1 MSKYN
6 ELVKKLKEIF
16 QIDKPELDFGI
27 YRILNMRA
35 KEIND
40 YLDNKL
46 KAKIQAALADV
57 GNANKANLEQQ
68 LQAAIKAATDAGFE
82 PEQSPKVQELKKQL
96 AATVSGASEHENA
109 VYSHLLTFFSRYYD
123 NGDFISQRRYKG
135 DTYAIPHAG
144 EEVMLHWANKDQYYI
159 KSGENFANYSFK
171 LADGRKVSFKLLTAD
186 TAKDNRK
193 DNEADRR
200 FVLIEPHV
208 RTKVDEEG
216 EEYEQSYNPVEILRR
231 SVIQDGQAV
240 EIEELFIHFEYKA
253 VKKGTKQ
260 DALVQD
266 TISKIL
272 ADSNVQQHWA
282 DLANRAPT
290 ETKPNRTELERHL
303 TTYTQRN
310 TADYFIH
317 KDLGGF
323 LTNELDFYIKNEV
336 MNLDNLQSAEVFANI
351 EKQLRLIQCFRAV
364 AKELILFLA
373 QVEGFQKRIWEKK
386 KFVISSDYLI
396 TTDLIP
402 KEFYPEISN
411 IRKIYDFWLDNGFL
425 RENQKNKNAIEIL
438 ESGVFVIDTSLLPN
452 ELKIKIINAIDG
464 FNDRITGE
472 CINSDNFQGLS
483 ILSARGRFFDGVYI
497 DPPYNTDGS
506 SILYKNGF
514 RNSSWMS
521 LIEPR
526 LNLVSKLMAEDSAI
540 CFAID
545 DQQINE
551 SKMLLK
557 NLFQN
562 DLGTAVVRS
571 NPAGRK
577 TKGKLAPSHEFAL
590 FHSSNPNT
598 IPCSLEVSSKK
609 LLRYPNQDE
618 KGQFAWA
625 NFIRSGTNDKRF
637 DRPKMHYPIAVD
649 ENDNIRIPSLRW
661 RDDEGE
667 FGSYEVLD
675 KRDNETLVYP
685 ITQDNVEK
693 RWQRGFER
701 VSQELDQ
708 YRVRRVGEGW
718 ISIDFKTYMDEA
730 SMPIT
735 WWDDKLYASANYG
748 AAQLKSLFGSK
759 NFEFPKAVELVKDCL
774 KVIGAGINS
783 KFKVID
789 FFGGSATTAHSI
801 IELNRSDNGR
811 RTFTLIEQGEY
822 FDHVIKPRIAKAIFT
837 DEHSN
842 GLCLSNKCLENQIVK
857 FVKLES
863 YEDSLNNISLT
874 KSSFVGDLFSQASPE
889 LEDDYLIKY
898 MLHSESKGSFLS
910 IKDFSNPFD
919 YKMYIA
925 QDSAGATERKNIDL
939 VDTFNYLIG
948 LHVKSIESNIER
960 GYVRIEGTLPTGER
974 TLVFWRDCDKIGYEE
989 LTKYANRFDLY
1000 AKEQTFD
1007 VIYINGDHNLPTAFT
1022 IDTEQGEVTRS
1033 LKLRQIEPEF
1043 LSLMFAEE
1051 A

>member
-46 KAKIQAALADV
+46 KAKIQTALADA

-135 DTYAIPHAG
+135 DTYAIPYAG

-193 DNEADRR
+193 DNDADRR

-208 RTKVDEEG
+208 RTKLDEEG
-216 EEYEQSYNPVEILRR
+216 EEYEQPYNPVEVVRT

-240 EIEELFIHFEYKA
+240 EIEELVIHFEYKA

-266 TISKIL
+266 AISKIL

-303 TTYTQRN
+303 TTYTHSN

-317 KDLGGF
+317 KNLSGF
-323 LTNELDFYIKNEV
+323 LSNELSFYIKNEV
-336 MNLDNLQSAEVFANI
+336 LNLDSLQNAEVFANI
-351 EKQLRLIQCFRAV
+351 EKQLRMIQCFRA
-364 AKELILFLA
+364 AAQEIITFLA
-373 QVEGFQKRIWEKK
+373 QIEKFQKRLWNKK
-386 KFVISSDYLI
+386 KFVVSSDYCL
-396 TTDLIP
+396 TLDRL
-402 KEFYPEISN
+402 PE
-411 IRKIYDFWLDNGFL
+411 GFL
-425 RENQKNKNAIEIL
+425 PE
-438 ESGVFVIDTSLLPN
+438 VINNPKQWDQWRTLGIWSKKANGNISDLKGQSYMVDTSLYPQGFKDRL
-452 ELKIKIINAIDG
+452 LNAIDNLDD
-464 FNDRITGE
+464 FV
-472 CINSDNFQGLS
+472 
-483 ILSARGRFFDGVYI
+483 DGVLIHADNYQALKLIEKKYQDSVNAIYI
-497 DPPYNTDGS
+497 DPPYNTDAS
-506 SILYKNGF
+506 PILYKNGF
-514 RNSSWMS
+514 RSSSWTS
-521 LIEPR
+521 LVYDR
-526 LNLVSKLMAEDSAI
+526 LSIAKNLLSETGLLCAT
-540 CFAID
+540 ID
-545 DQQINE
+545 DFQYRELSFVIE
-551 SKMLLK
+551 SI
-557 NLFQN
+557 FGN
-562 DLGTAVVRS
+562 DCILGTATIRN
-571 NPAGRK
+571 NPAGRS
-577 TKGKLAPSHEFAL
+577 TKKGFAISHEYAIFARNSDQTVLGHLPHTEEQVKRYKEEDETGKFEWVNFRKHGGANANRSKRRTL
-590 FHSSNPNT
+590 F
-598 IPCSLEVSSKK
+598 
-609 LLRYPNQDE
+609 
-618 KGQFAWA
+618 
-625 NFIRSGTNDKRF
+625 
-637 DRPKMHYPIAVD
+637 YPIYITD
-649 ENDNIRIPSLRW
+649 SSLRIPPLEW
-661 RDDEGE
+661 DDTN
-667 FGSYEVLD
+667 
-675 KRDNETLVYP
+675 KCWNELEQPAKNESVVYP
-685 ITQDNVEK
+685 ITDNGEEK
-693 RWQRGFER
+693 TWKWEHAAVTSNIGEFSVRP
-701 VSQELDQ
+701 DQ
-708 YRVRRVGEGW
+708 AGKPYVYVKSRINEQGTLPRTIW
-718 ISIDFKTYMDEA
+718 SDSKYSA
-730 SMPIT
+730 S
-735 WWDDKLYASANYG
+735 DYG
-748 AAQLKSLFGSK
+748 TNLLKSMFPGEQVFS
-759 NFEFPKAVELVKDCL
+759 FPKSIHAVEDSLIACGL
-774 KVIGAGINS
+774 KTNKNGFVL
-783 KFKVID
+783 D
-789 FFGGSATTAHSI
+789 FFAGSGTTAHAVI
-801 IELNRSDNGR
+801 NLNNDGGARKYI
-811 RTFTLIEQGEY
+811 LVEQGEY
-822 FDHVIKPRIAKAIFT
+822 FDSVTKPRIQKVVFSKQWKGGKPINSESGIGHCF
-837 DEHSN
+837 
-842 GLCLSNKCLENQIVK
+842 KII
-857 FVKLES
+857 KLEG
-863 YEDSLNNISLT
+863 YDDTLNNLELNKIKT
-874 KSSFVGDLFSQASPE
+874 DLFDSSPG
-889 LEDDYLIKY
+889 LQDDYLLNY
-898 MLHSESKGSFLS
+898 MLDVESNGSLLS
-910 IKDFSNPFD
+910 TEHFKKPFH
-919 YKMYIA
+919 YKMNVTI
-925 QDSAGATERKNIDL
+925 DSAGAYEQKNIDL

-948 LHVKSIESNIER
+948 LQVKSIESNFER
-960 GYVRIEGTLPTGER
+960 GYVRIEGKLRTGER

-1022 IDTEQGEVTRS
+1022 VDTEQGEVTRS